1 MNLFFLA
8 NIQHFLWGRPVTDA
22 LLAGLLVAVIAL
34 AVFLYRHADGLTK
47 PVRVTLLVLRL
58 ALLALLIFVLLE
70 PTVQVAEDVAQRRRL
85 PVLLDV
91 SESMDLRDQRKR
103 SEDIAAAA
111 HALGFAPA
119 AEEEGDADRIVMDLD
134 NKKRNAINVA
144 SRLDLAKTLLIDS
157 GTATFESIGRDVDVE
172 HHSFGE
178 TLEFIGKREEA
189 TFTALKNLKAKDAGT
204 SIAAS
209 LESVA
214 KDRSGAALAGVVL
227 LSDGIE
233 TTQSN
238 LEATVK
244 DLGVRGIPVY
254 TVAVGLPEPDDVS
267 IRSVIM
273 QDVAFAGDTVPVRVQ
288 IRSKGYAKRQ
298 ADLTLKLNGTEVSR
312 RSVDLSGELQ
322 YEDTSFDVPLSKK
335 GSARVEIAIE
345 PFADEATPD
354 NNTLARSV
362 SVVNEKIN
370 VLCIEGSA
378 RWEYRYLRAIL
389 KRDPRINV
397 TFVVT
402 HAKKS
407 LSQLSSDYI
416 ERFPEDPQEAF
427 NYDLVILGDVDSA
440 FFSDAELGLLE
451 ELVRERGGS
460 LLMLCGRKFAPSSYA
475 GTLVEKMLPATFEPD
490 AEWDAVDDGVHP
502 VLTAEGRSSLL
513 MNLENDID
521 KNDRIWSRVKP
532 MDEVPALM
540 SARPGATVLA
550 ELSTSQAGAFPLI
563 SWQRYGTGKC
573 MMIGSDRLWLLR
585 YKTGDK
591 YHWRVWSQAIQF
603 LTLSRLM
610 GEHKRIRLESDRSTY
625 PLGEQARLYANVL
638 DESYQPISLASF
650 DVHVGD
656 TAEGAPD
663 AQTIKLRP
671 VANQPGRYE
680 GYYSPAGTGR
690 YRLELRSEESE
701 SANSIEFQVADHKPE
716 LTRSEMHRE
725 SLQKIADL
733 SGGKFLEIDELSE
746 LSALV
751 NRAPKIST
759 QVRHQSLWDHWLVIV
774 LIVLLAGSEWIVRRR
789 RDLT

>member
-1 MNLFFLA
+1 MDHFLLA
-8 NIQHFLWGRPVTDA
+8 TVEHFLWGRPVTNA
-22 LLAGLLVAVIAL
+22 VLAGLVVAVIAL
-34 AVFLYRHADGLTK
+34 AVFLYRHADGLTN
-47 PVRVTLLVLRL
+47 PLRAVLLTLRL
-58 ALLALLIFVLLE
+58 ALLALLVLVLLE
-70 PTVQVAEDVAQRRRL
+70 PTAKVSEDVTQRRRL
-85 PVLLDV
+85 PVLLDI

-111 HALGFAPA
+111 YALGFTPA
-119 AEEEGDADRIVMDLD
+119 AEKEGDADRIVMDLD
-134 NKKRNAINVA
+134 NKKRNAINAA
-144 SRLDLAKTLLIDS
+144 SRLDLAKMLLTQS
-157 GTATFESIGRDVDVE
+157 GRQTFESLGRDVDVE
-172 HHSFGE
+172 HHTFGE
-178 TLEFIGKREEA
+178 TLEFIGKREEQ
-189 TFTALKNLKAKDAGT
+189 TFNVLKKLEAKDAGT

-214 KDRSGAALAGVVL
+214 KDRSGAPLAGVVL

-288 IRSKGYAKRQ
+288 LRSKGYAKRQ
-298 ADLTLKLNGTEVSR
+298 ADLVLRLNDTEVAR
-312 RSVDLSGELQ
+312 QSVDLGGELQ
-322 YEDTSFDVPLSKK
+322 YEDISFDVPLSRK
-335 GSARVEIAIE
+335 GSARVEITIE
-345 PFADEATPD
+345 PFADEATAD
-354 NNTLARSV
+354 NNTLQRSV

-389 KRDPRINV
+389 KRDPRINA

-416 ERFPEDPQEAF
+416 ERFPEDPEEAF
-427 NYDLVILGDVDSA
+427 KYDLVILGDVDSA
-440 FFSDAELGLLE
+440 FFSDAEFSLLE

-460 LLMLCGRKFAPSSYA
+460 LLMLSGRHYAPSSYA
-475 GTLVEKMLPATFEPD
+475 GTPVEGMLPVTFEPD
-490 AEWDAVDDGVHP
+490 AEWNDVDDGVHP

-521 KNDRIWSRVKP
+521 KNDRTWSRVKP
-532 MDEVPALM
+532 MDEIPAFL

-550 ELSTSQAGAFPLI
+550 ELSGSESGFPLI

-625 PLGEQARLYANVL
+625 PLGEQARIYANVL

-663 AQTIKLRP
+663 PQKIKLRP

-680 GYYSPAGTGR
+680 GYYSPPATGR
-690 YRLELRSEESE
+690 YRLELRSEESD

-716 LTRSEMHRE
+716 LTRTEMHRE

-733 SGGKFLEIDELSE
+733 SGGKFLEIDQLSE

-751 NRAPKIST
+751 NRAPKISP
-759 QVRHQSLWDHWLVIV
+759 QVRHRSLWDHWLIIV
-774 LIVLLAGSEWIVRRR
+774 LIVVLAGAEWIIRRR

>member
-1 MNLFFLA
+1 MNYLVLA
-8 NIQHFLWGRPVTDA
+8 NVQHFLWGRPVA
-22 LLAGLLVAVIAL
+22 NAVLVGLIIAVIAL
-34 AVFLYRHADGLTK
+34 AFFLYRHPDGLTR
-47 PVRVTLLVLRL
+47 PLRGVLLALRL
-58 ALLALLIFVLLE
+58 ALLALLVVVLLE
-70 PTVQVAEDVAQRRRL
+70 PTVRLSEEVPTRKRL

-103 SEDIAAAA
+103 SVDIAAAA
-111 HALGFAPA
+111 HALGFSPA

-134 NKKRNAINVA
+134 NKKRNAINAA
-144 SRLDLAKTLLIDS
+144 SRLDLAKSLLTNTGTTTLQ
-157 GTATFESIGRDVDVE
+157 SIGRDVDVE
-172 HHSFGE
+172 HHTFGE
-178 TLEFIGKREEA
+178 TLEFIGKSEDE
-189 TFTALKNLKAKDAGT
+189 TFDILKKLKAKDAGT
-204 SIAAS
+204 SITAS
-209 LESVA
+209 LAEVA
-214 KDRSGAALAGVVL
+214 KDRSGAPLAGVVL

-233 TTQSN
+233 TVQGN

-254 TVAVGLPEPDDVS
+254 SVAVGLPEPDDVS

-288 IRSKGYAKRQ
+288 LRSKGYAKRQ
-298 ADLTLKLNGTEVSR
+298 ADLVLRLNDTEVDR
-312 RSVDLSGELQ
+312 ETIDLSGGLQ
-322 YEDTSFDVPLSKK
+322 YEDVSFDVPLIKK
-335 GSARVEIAIE
+335 GSARVEIEIE
-345 PFADEATPD
+345 PFADEATAD
-354 NNTLARSV
+354 NNLVARSV

-378 RWEYRYLRAIL
+378 RWEYRYLLAIL
-389 KRDPRINV
+389 KRDPRINA

-407 LSQLSSDYI
+407 LAQLSSDYI
-416 ERFPEDPQEAF
+416 ERFPEDPEEAF
-427 NYDLVILGDVDSA
+427 KYDLVIIGDVDSE
-440 FFSDAELGLLE
+440 FFSDAEFSLLE

-460 LLMLCGRKFAPSSYA
+460 LLMLSGRNYAPSSYS
-475 GTLVEKMLPATFEPD
+475 GTPVEKMLPVTFEAD
-490 AEWDAVDDGVHP
+490 AEWNDVDDGVHP

-513 MNLENDID
+513 MNLENDTD
-521 KNDRIWSRVKP
+521 KNDRAWSRMKP
-532 MDEVPALM
+532 MDEIPVFL

-550 ELSTSQAGAFPLI
+550 QLSGAESGFPLI
-563 SWQRYGTGKC
+563 SWQRYGTGKV

-625 PLGEQARLYANVL
+625 PLGEQARIYANVL

-656 TAEGAPD
+656 TAEGAPE
-663 AQTIKLRP
+663 AQKVKLRP

-680 GYYSPAGTGR
+680 GYYSPPGVGR
-690 YRLELRSEESE
+690 YKLELRSEESE
-701 SANSIEFQVADHKPE
+701 SANSIEFQVTDHKPE
-716 LTRSEMHRE
+716 LSRSEMHRE

-733 SGGKFLEIDELSE
+733 SGGKFLEIDELSQ
-746 LSALV
+746 LSTLV
-751 NRAPKIST
+751 NRAPKISQ
-759 QVRHQSLWDHWLVIV
+759 QVHHKSLWDHWLVIV
-774 LIVLLAGSEWIVRRR
+774 LIVLFAGTEWIVRRR